1 MNNLDI
7 VKLGDLCSVITK
19 GTTPT
24 TIGYKFQNSGINFVK
39 IESISDNGTFIL
51 DKLEHISDE
60 CNQKMKRSQ
69 LFENDILFSIAGAI
83 GKIGYVTK
91 DILPANTN
99 QALAIIRLNSKK
111 ILHSYLMYC
120 LKSNIIMKQY
130 DKNKQGVAQINLSLK
145 NISDLQ
151 IHLPTLENQ
160 KQISENLDKVIRL
173 IDLCNTILEKL
184 DLLVKA
190 RFVEMF
196 GNPDFNPKG
205 WIEYALSEKIDVIGG
220 YAFKSDFFDEE
231 KGIPVLRIGNV
242 NTGYFRPIN
251 MVYWHEDNAL
261 ERYVIYPG
269 DVVMSLTGT
278 VGKDD
283 YGNVCIL
290 GNDYDKY
297 YLNQRNA
304 KLEIKEGLDKF
315 YLSHLLKFE
324 SIKKRLTGISRGVR
338 QANIANKDIL
348 NLVVPIP
355 PLVLQN
361 QFADFAKQTE
371 KSKSSVKK
379 LLEKAETLKKALMQ
393 EYFG

>member
-1 MNNLDI
+1 MSKWET
-7 VKLGDLCSVITK
+7 VKLGDVCLLNMGQSPNSNTYNNKGIGMPFFQGNADFGAINPTIRYWCSEPVKIANIDDILISVRAPIGALNIANFTCCIGRGLAAITVDKKTAERKFIWYMLKSKINELQSK
-19 GTTPT
+19 GTGSTFKAINKT
-24 TIGYKFQNSGINFVK
+24 T
-39 IESISDNGTFIL
+39 L
-51 DKLEHISDE
+51 
-60 CNQKMKRSQ
+60 
-69 LFENDILFSIAGAI
+69 NDISF
-83 GKIGYVTK
+83 T
-91 DILPANTN
+91 LP
-99 QALAIIRLNSKK
+99 
-111 ILHSYLMYC
+111 
-120 LKSNIIMKQY
+120 
-130 DKNKQGVAQINLSLK
+130 
-145 NISDLQ
+145 
-151 IHLPTLENQ
+151 PLEIQ
-160 KQISENLDKVIRL
+160 KQIAENLDKVTRT
-173 IDLCNTILEKL
+173 IDLCNAILEKL

-196 GNPDFNPKG
+196 GDPDFNPKG
-205 WIEYALSEKIDVIGG
+205 WIEYALSEKIDVLGG

-261 ERYVIYPG
+261 KRYVIYPG

-283 YGNVCIL
+283 YGNVCII

-304 KLEIKEGLDKF
+304 KLEIKEGLDKC

-361 QFADFAKQTE
+361 QFADFVTQTDKTKSKVKQT
-371 KSKSSVKK
+371 
-379 LLEKAETLKKALMQ
+379 LEKAETLKKALMQ
-393 EYFG
+393 KYFG